1 MARITLDTINEE
13 LAQSGWK
20 CVSTE
25 YKNLESELHFNC
37 EEGHDVY
44 ASWKKIRTK
53 RECPICKQNTLKKLV
68 ETVKPKP
75 KGVKRVLALD
85 QATHTTGWSIFDGAT
100 LVRYGTFNTEVKDE
114 TIRINAM
121 KNWMLSMISNW
132 NPDCVAIEGIQ
143 FQDESSGQKVS
154 VTVFQGLARL
164 QGVLMDACYSVK
176 TDFVICPTNTW
187 RNHCGVKG
195 RYRADKKRSMQL
207 IAKKEYDI
215 TVTDDEADAIGIGKY
230 AADLNK
236 IEVTNWE

>member
-53 RECPICKQNTLKKLV
+53 RECPICKQNAFKKLV

-85 QATHTTGWSIFDGAT
+85 
-100 LVRYGTFNTEVKDE
+100 
-114 TIRINAM
+114 
-121 KNWMLSMISNW
+121 
-132 NPDCVAIEGIQ
+132 
-143 FQDESSGQKVS
+143 
-154 VTVFQGLARL
+154 
-164 QGVLMDACYSVK
+164 
-176 TDFVICPTNTW
+176 
-187 RNHCGVKG
+187 
-195 RYRADKKRSMQL
+195 
-207 IAKKEYDI
+207 
-215 TVTDDEADAIGIGKY
+215 
-230 AADLNK
+230 
-236 IEVTNWE
+236 

>member
-13 LAQSGWK
+13 LAPTGWK
-20 CVSTE
+20 CVSDE
-25 YKNLESELHFNC
+25 YKNLESELQFQC
-37 EEGHDVY
+37 DEGHEVY

-53 RECPICKQNTLKKLV
+53 RECPICKNNKFKKLV
-68 ETVKPKP
+68 ESVKPKTR
-75 KGVKRVLALD
+75 GEKRILALD
-85 QATHTTGWSIFDGAT
+85 QATHTTGWSIFDGNK
-100 LVRYGTFNTEVKDE
+100 LVRYGTFNTEIKDE
-114 TIRINAM
+114 TARINAI

-143 FQDESSGQKVS
+143 FQEESSGQKMS

-164 QGVLMDACYSVK
+164 QGVLMEACYALKV
-176 TDFVICPTNTW
+176 DFVVCPTNTW